1 MPLAELSELLKKS
14 GSELPIVEYINI
26 DEGIISRE
34 EITDEIIVEMYREQ
48 DNIHESDDES
58 AEIPGEEDVTDKEAH
73 CNISNIK
80 TNVQKKK
87 PNVTDKIFA
96 NLQEIEFFINDEC
109 QTKLTDF
116 FSIKHSKIII
126 PCFIYE
132 SVR

>member
-1 MPLAELSELLKKS
+1 MC
-14 GSELPIVEYINI
+14 
-26 DEGIISRE
+26 R
-34 EITDEIIVEMYREQ
+34 
-48 DNIHESDDES
+48 
-58 AEIPGEEDVTDKEAH
+58 
-73 CNISNIK
+73 
-80 TNVQKKK
+80 KK